1 MRLFDINGR
10 LVNKNV
16 SKYVIKWDSKSRSN
30 VQFATKQF
38 LKPFWKNQIVF
49 EEFPCFGTLLKV
61 DILNATLKIAIEVHG
76 KQHESF
82 NSFFHNGNPANYLK
96 GIKND
101 FKKSQWLE
109 KNGFKIVEIMEG
121 EVPKLSVDFF
131 KDNFN
136 IIL

>member
-10 LVNKNV
+10 LVNRNV
-16 SKYVIKWDSKSRSN
+16 SNYIINWDKKSRSN
-30 VQFATKQF
+30 VQFLTKQF
-38 LKPFWKNQIVF
+38 LRPFWQSQIVY

-61 DILNATLKIAIEVHG
+61 DILNATLKIAVEVHG

-101 FKKSQWLE
+101 FKKIKWLE
-109 KNGFKIVEIMEG
+109 KNNFKLIEIMED
-121 EVPKLSVDFF
+121 EVPKLDKEFF
-131 KDNFN
+131 LSKFD
-136 IIL
+136 LKL

>member
-10 LVNKNV
+10 LVNRNV
-16 SKYVIKWDSKSRSN
+16 SNYIIDWDKKSRSN
-30 VQFATKQF
+30 VQFLTKQF
-38 LKPFWKNQIVF
+38 LRPFWQSQIVY

-101 FKKSQWLE
+101 FKKIKWLE
-109 KNGFKIVEIMEG
+109 KNNFKLIEIMED
-121 EVPKLSVDFF
+121 EVPKLNKEFF
-131 KDNFN
+131 LEKFD
-136 IIL
+136 LKL

>member
-109 KNGFKIVEIMEG
+109 KNGFKIVEIMED
-121 EVPKLSVDFF
+121 EVSKLSVDFF

>member
-1 MRLFDINGR
+1 MRLFDINGK

-30 VQFATKQF
+30 VQFVTKQF

-109 KNGFKIVEIMEG
+109 KNNFKIVEIMED
-121 EVPKLSVDFF
+121 EVPKLSVNFF

>member
-10 LVNKNV
+10 LVNRNV
-16 SKYVIKWDSKSRSN
+16 SNYIINWDKKSRSN
-30 VQFATKQF
+30 VQFLTKQF
-38 LKPFWKNQIVF
+38 LRPFWQSQIVY

-61 DILNATLKIAIEVHG
+61 DILNATLKIAVEVHG

-101 FKKSQWLE
+101 FKKIKWLE
-109 KNGFKIVEIMEG
+109 KNNFKLIEIMED
-121 EVPKLSVDFF
+121 EVPKLNKEFF
-131 KDNFN
+131 LSKFD
-136 IIL
+136 LKL

>member
-16 SKYVIKWDSKSRSN
+16 SNYIINWDKKSRSN
-30 VQFATKQF
+30 VQFLTKQF
-38 LKPFWKNQIVF
+38 LRPFWQSQIVY

-61 DILNATLKIAIEVHG
+61 DILNATLKIAVEVHG

-101 FKKSQWLE
+101 FKKIKWLE
-109 KNGFKIVEIMEG
+109 KNNFKLVEIMED
-121 EVPKLSVDFF
+121 EVPKLNKQFF
-131 KDNFN
+131 LEKFD
-136 IIL
+136 LKL

>member
-30 VQFATKQF
+30 VQFTTKQF

-109 KNGFKIVEIMEG
+109 KNGFKIVEIMED

>member
-10 LVNKNV
+10 LVNRNV
-16 SKYVIKWDSKSRSN
+16 SNYIINWDKKSRSN
-30 VQFATKQF
+30 VQFLTKQF
-38 LKPFWKNQIVF
+38 LRPFWQSQIVY

-101 FKKSQWLE
+101 FKKIKWLE
-109 KNGFKIVEIMEG
+109 KNNFKLIEIMED
-121 EVPKLSVDFF
+121 EVPKLDKEFF
-131 KDNFN
+131 LNKFD
-136 IIL
+136 LKL

>member
-10 LVNKNV
+10 LVNRNV
-16 SKYVIKWDSKSRSN
+16 SNYIINWDKKSRSN
-30 VQFATKQF
+30 VQFLTKQF
-38 LKPFWKNQIVF
+38 LRPFWQSQIVY

-101 FKKSQWLE
+101 FKKIKWLE
-109 KNGFKIVEIMEG
+109 KNNFKLIEIMED
-121 EVPKLSVDFF
+121 EVPKLDKDFF
-131 KDNFN
+131 LSKFD
-136 IIL
+136 LKL

>member
-10 LVNKNV
+10 LVNRNV
-16 SKYVIKWDSKSRSN
+16 SNYIINWDKKSRSN
-30 VQFATKQF
+30 VQFLTKQF
-38 LKPFWKNQIVF
+38 LRPFWQSQIVY

-61 DILNATLKIAIEVHG
+61 DILNATLKIAVEVHG

-101 FKKSQWLE
+101 FKKIKWLE
-109 KNGFKIVEIMEG
+109 KNNFKLIEIMED
-121 EVPKLSVDFF
+121 EVPKLDKEFF
-131 KDNFN
+131 LNKFD
-136 IIL
+136 LKL

>member
-10 LVNKNV
+10 LVNRNV
-16 SKYVIKWDSKSRSN
+16 SNYIINWDKKSRSN
-30 VQFATKQF
+30 VQFLTKQF
-38 LKPFWKNQIVF
+38 LRPFWQSQIVY

-101 FKKSQWLE
+101 FKKIKWLE
-109 KNGFKIVEIMEG
+109 KNNFKLIEIMED
-121 EVPKLSVDFF
+121 EVPKLNKEFF
-131 KDNFN
+131 LSKFD
-136 IIL
+136 LKL

>member
-109 KNGFKIVEIMEG
+109 KNGFKIVEIMED